1 MCCCSCDACVYVLA
15 CVTGGAGTGST
26 ALAAY
31 VAAHSQMPYIKML
44 SAAALVGLD
53 DSQVL
58 GKKEKHHVLLFL
70 HSLTRARAHI
80 FSISPVR
87 LRLTTPRSLV
97 YLYVNVYLYT
107 CIYICIYIY
116 IYIYIY
122 LHTYIHI

>member
-1 MCCCSCDACVYVLA
+1 VLV

-58 GKKEKHHVLLFL
+58 GKKGKNTSSFFFTFL
-70 HSLTRARAHI
+70 RAR
-80 FSISPVR
+80 V
-87 LRLTTPRSLV
+87 
-97 YLYVNVYLYT
+97 
-107 CIYICIYIY
+107 
-116 IYIYIY
+116 
-122 LHTYIHI
+122 HTYSLSLLRV